1 MTDMRKDFMQRMD
14 QLNTQASYRDI
25 NQDLIALTAMSN
37 VFIRTPS
44 YLSLQFICGVS
55 IERCNM
61 AFINACQKSY
71 DYIDSLVVSSKN
83 LTLADETA
91 A

>member
-1 MTDMRKDFMQRMD
+1 
-14 QLNTQASYRDI
+14 
-25 NQDLIALTAMSN
+25 MSN
-37 VFIRTPS
+37 VFVRSPS

-61 AFINACQKSY
+61 AFINACQKSV

-83 LTLADETA
+83 ITAADEA
-91 A
+91 AA